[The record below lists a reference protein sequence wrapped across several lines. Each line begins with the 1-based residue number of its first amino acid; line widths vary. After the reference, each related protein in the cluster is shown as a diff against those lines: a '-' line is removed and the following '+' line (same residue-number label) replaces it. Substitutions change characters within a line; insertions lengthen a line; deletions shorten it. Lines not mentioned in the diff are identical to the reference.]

1 MKDYLLNVEERK
13 MKEMFYR
20 VVKDSGIM
28 NLVTGSFALA
38 IGIASFVSGIRLLHS
53 STKVLF

>member
-1 MKDYLLNVEERK
+1 

-28 NLVTGSFALA
+28 NLVTGSLALA